1 MTLTLC
7 GYELSVY
14 DVPMS
19 NRVIWT
25 SVCLLVR
32 WREGEINILPVDGVN
47 MMYKLMLVGER
58 LRLCNTLCL

>member
-1 MTLTLC
+1 MTQRC
-7 GYELSVY
+7 VHNINSVWYELSVY

-32 WREGEINILPVDGVN
+32 WREGEIKHSASGWREYDI
-47 MMYKLMLVGER
+47 
-58 LRLCNTLCL
+58 